1 MIELLAWPFAAGLV
15 LTAMHAWFGLHVLA
29 RGVIFVDLGITVAIL
44 YGHPVQSEAAYW
56 YALAFAGGGAVLFAL
71 ARPYEA
77 SMRQEAVIGI
87 VYAVSAALGVLALD
101 RAPQGAEHIKQLLI
115 GSILT
120 VTPQEVGALA
130 ALYGL
135 IGAAHWILRRPL
147 IEVSF
152 DPLLAGA
159 RRRHV
164 FLWDVVF
171 YGSFALVVTSSVRIA
186 GVLLVFSYLIVPA
199 ALAALFA
206 AGVRGRLLIAWAL
219 GAALSAAGLYASWT
233 WDLPTG
239 PAIVAAFGAATA
251 LVALGF
257 AFKRLSGRLFARIF
271 CVFVGLSGLLLAA
284 FPGMDQPWLDALEN
298 AAPAVQEAFLT
309 PGERATHRD
318 SVDSIAAASAELARL
333 RALEQDVRWGSKPM
347 DAERQERLRQ
357 YLAGRS
363 ELLAGDQLVLKT
375 LRAKARERQRYALG
389 MPLLFLGAI
398 GLAVLARKASSAA
411 PRMPFGM

>member
-1 MIELLAWPFAAGLV
+1 SGPVRRERETPDAMIELLAWPFAAGLV

-29 RGVIFVDLGITVAIL
+29 RGVIFVDLALAQVAALGITVAIL

-135 IGAAHWILRRPL
+135 TGAAHWVLRRPL

-152 DPLLAGA
+152 DPLLAG
-159 RRRHV
+159 
-164 FLWDVVF
+164 
-171 YGSFALVVTSSVRIA
+171 
-186 GVLLVFSYLIVPA
+186 
-199 ALAALFA
+199 
-206 AGVRGRLLIAWAL
+206 
-219 GAALSAAGLYASWT
+219 
-233 WDLPTG
+233 
-239 PAIVAAFGAATA
+239 
-251 LVALGF
+251 
-257 AFKRLSGRLFARIF
+257 
-271 CVFVGLSGLLLAA
+271 

-309 PGERATHRD
+309 QDERATRRD
-318 SVDSIAAASAELARL
+318 SVDSISAASAELARL

-389 MPLLFLGAI
+389 MPLLLLGAV
-398 GLAVLARKASSAA
+398 GLVVLARKASSAA